1 MGAHDSVYKQLFAHA
16 RVVTDLLRG
25 FVRESWVRQLD
36 FTTLERVSG
45 EFMSVDL
52 RNRHNDVIWRL
63 LWRRP
68 GLDPTPV
75 YLLLEFQSRPD
86 RFMAV
91 RLLTYLSLLY
101 EDIIRHRALTPS
113 GKLPPVLVMVVY
125 NGNRP
130 WTVARDLESLI
141 EQAPGM
147 LGRSCPRFTY
157 TVLDE
162 RRLAPGELGDSSNL
176 AVALIRLEVSTSRE
190 EILEVAA
197 EVATQLPRGREP
209 ELRQAFT
216 GWLLRALR
224 RTHPGAEI
232 PEASD
237 LEEIP
242 MLEEN
247 LSRWVREDR
256 RKARKEGREQG
267 LKQGRKEGLEEGEKK
282 GRVEGARKLLLRLLE
297 RRFGPLTPEVRQ
309 RIEAISSARQL
320 EAMADEI
327 LVAGSLRDLGLD

>member
-1 MGAHDSVYKQLFAHA
+1 MGAHDGVYKLLFAHA
-16 RVVTDLLRG
+16 RVVIDLLRG
-25 FVRESWVRQLD
+25 FVREPWVGQLD
-36 FTTLERVSG
+36 FATLERVSG
-45 EFMSVDL
+45 DFMSLDL
-52 RNRHNDVIWRL
+52 RNRHNDVVWRL
-63 LWRRP
+63 HWQRP
-68 GLDPTPV
+68 GSAPTPV

-91 RLLTYLSLLY
+91 RLLTYLCLLY
-101 EDIIRHRALTPS
+101 EDIIRNRALTSS

-141 EQAPGM
+141 EAAPGT

-162 RRLAPGELGDSSNL
+162 RRLAPGELGDASNL
-176 AVALIRLEVSTSRE
+176 AVALIRLEVSSSRT

-197 EVATQLPRGREP
+197 EVSAQLPREREP

-224 RTHPGAEI
+224 RTHPGVEI

-256 RKARKEGREQG
+256 RRARKEGREQG
-267 LKQGRKEGLEEGEKK
+267 LQEGREEGEKK
-282 GRVEGARKLLLRLLE
+282 GRVEGARRLLLRLLD

-309 RIEAISSARQL
+309 RVEAISSARQL

-327 LVAGSLRDLGLD
+327 LVAGSLRDLGLAEES

>member
-1 MGAHDSVYKQLFAHA
+1 MGAHDGVYKLLFAHA
-16 RVVTDLLRG
+16 RVVMDLLRG
-25 FVRESWVRQLD
+25 FVREPWVRQLD
-36 FTTLERVSG
+36 FATLERVSG

-52 RNRHNDVIWRL
+52 RNRHNDVVWRL

-68 GLDPTPV
+68 DSVPTPV

-91 RLLTYLSLLY
+91 RLLTYLALLY

-125 NGNRP
+125 NGNRR
-130 WTVARDLESLI
+130 WNAAREIESLI
-141 EQAPGM
+141 EPAPGM

-157 TVLDE
+157 AVLDE
-162 RRLAPGELGDSSNL
+162 RRLAFGELGDASNL
-176 AVALIRLEVSTSRE
+176 AVALIRLEVSSSRE
-190 EILEVAA
+190 EILTVAA
-197 EVATQLPRGREP
+197 EVAAQLPRGQEP

-216 GWLLRALR
+216 SWLLRALR
-224 RTHPGAEI
+224 RAHPGAAI
-232 PEASD
+232 PEISE

-256 RKARKEGREQG
+256 RKARKEGREEGRKRG
-267 LKQGRKEGLEEGEKK
+267 LKEGRKEGQ
-282 GRVEGARKLLLRLLE
+282 VEGARKLLLRQLE
-297 RRFGPLTPEVRQ
+297 RRFGPLAPEVRQ
-309 RIEAISSARQL
+309 RVEAISSARQL

-327 LVAGSLRDLGLD
+327 LVAASLRDLGLE